1 MRDYIIRRLLI
12 LIPVMIGVSL
22 LTFALFNII
31 PGDACVLRL
40 GFGSTPETLKA
51 CREAHGLNRQLFPV
65 KLDSDLPFINAQ
77 AVVHPQE
84 SQYGGWLWDIVVSQ
98 DLGQSLA
105 EGSAKV
111 STELERRLPITAE
124 LMIMTIIFAL
134 VLGILPGM
142 LSAMRPN
149 TPIDWLARVLSVLW
163 LSIPS
168 FYLAIL
174 LITFGLLWLGW
185 TPPQFG
191 RGYVPFMDDPWVNLE
206 EFFFPSLVLSVGIAA
221 VIMRLT
227 RSAMLEVLRNDYI
240 RTAWSKG
247 LRERTVVWRHALK
260 NALIP
265 VVTLVGLQIGALIG
279 GAVIIESVYNLNGVG
294 KYTLE
299 AIIRRDLFVVQSL
312 TLMFALVYVLSNLMV
327 DVAYGWL
334 DPRIHYT

>member
-22 LTFALFNII
+22 LTFSLFNII

-40 GFGSTPETLKA
+40 GFGSTPETLA
-51 CREAHGLNRQLFPV
+51 DCREQHGLNEPLFPISV
-65 KLDSDLPFINAQ
+65 NSDLPLIHLGN
-77 AVVHPQE
+77 
-84 SQYGGWLWDIVVSQ
+84 SQYGGWLTDIIVHQ

-105 EGSAKV
+105 EGGAQV
-111 STELERRLPITAE
+111 STELERRLPITVE
-124 LMIMTIIFAL
+124 LMIVTIIFAL
-134 VLGILPGM
+134 LLGIIPGM
-142 LSAMRPN
+142 VSAIRPN
-149 TPIDWLARVLSVLW
+149 TPLDWATRIASVLW

-174 LITFGLLWLGW
+174 MITFGLLWFGW

-191 RGYVPFMDDPWVNLE
+191 TGYVPIYKDPWINIQQ
-206 EFFFPSLVLSVGIAA
+206 FFFPALVLSVGIAA

-265 VVTLVGLQIGALIG
+265 VVTLIGLQIGALIG

-312 TLMFALVYVLSNLMV
+312 TLMFAAVYVLSNLMV
-327 DVAYGWL
+327 DIAYAWL
-334 DPRIHYT
+334 DPRIHYN

>member
-1 MRDYIIRRLLI
+1 M
-12 LIPVMIGVSL
+12 
-22 LTFALFNII
+22 
-31 PGDACVLRL
+31 
-40 GFGSTPETLKA
+40 
-51 CREAHGLNRQLFPV
+51 
-65 KLDSDLPFINAQ
+65 
-77 AVVHPQE
+77 
-84 SQYGGWLWDIVVSQ
+84 
-98 DLGQSLA
+98 A
-105 EGSAKV
+105 EGGAKV
-111 STELERRLPITAE
+111 STELERRLPITLE
-124 LMIMTIIFAL
+124 LMIMTVIFAL

-142 LSAMRPN
+142 LSAIRPN
-149 TPIDWLARVLSVLW
+149 TPIDWVARVLSVLW

-174 LITFGLLWLGW
+174 MITFGLLWFGW

-191 RGYVPFMDDPWVNLE
+191 RGYVPFMDDPWVNLQQ
-206 EFFFPSLVLSVGIAA
+206 FVFPALVLSVGIAA

-265 VVTLVGLQIGALIG
+265 VVTLIGLQIGALIG

-312 TLMFALVYVLSNLMV
+312 TLMFAFVYVSCNLFV
-327 DVAYGWL
+327 DIAYAWL
-334 DPRIHYT
+334 DPRIHYN

>member
-1 MRDYIIRRLLI
+1 MRDYIIRRVLI

-22 LTFALFNII
+22 LTFAMFNII

-40 GFGSTPETLKA
+40 GFGSTPETLA
-51 CREAHGLNRQLFPV
+51 DCREAHGLNRPLFPIS
-65 KLDSDLPFINAQ
+65 LNSDAPL
-77 AVVHPQE
+77 VHFE
-84 SQYGGWLWDIVVSQ
+84 NDSQYGGWLWDIAVHQ

-105 EGSAKV
+105 EGGAKV
-111 STELERRLPITAE
+111 STELQRRLPITLE
-124 LMIMTIIFAL
+124 LMIMTVIFAL
-134 VLGILPGM
+134 VLGIIPGM
-142 LSAMRPN
+142 LSAIRPN
-149 TPIDWLARVLSVLW
+149 TPLDWVARVLSVLW

-174 LITFGLLWLGW
+174 LITFGLLWFGW

-191 RGYVPFMDDPWVNLE
+191 EGYVPFMDDPWVNLQ
-206 EFFFPSLVLSVGIAA
+206 EFFFPALVLAVGIAA

-312 TLMFALVYVLSNLMV
+312 TLMFALVYVLCNLMV
-327 DVAYGWL
+327 DIAYAFL
-334 DPRIHYT
+334 DPRIHYN

>member
-1 MRDYIIRRLLI
+1 LRDYIIRRLLI

-22 LTFALFNII
+22 LTFSLFNVI

-40 GFGSTPETLKA
+40 GFGSTPETLEA
-51 CREAHGLNRQLFPV
+51 CREEHGLNDPLFPISFNGDV
-65 KLDSDLPFINAQ
+65 PF
-77 AVVHPQE
+77 VHIGS
-84 SQYGGWLWDIVVSQ
+84 SQYGDWLWDIVGPDPVLPKF

-105 EGSAKV
+105 EGGARV
-111 STELERRLPITAE
+111 SDELERRLPITVE
-124 LMIMTIIFAL
+124 LMVLTIIFAL
-134 VLGILPGM
+134 VLGVIPGM
-142 LSAMRPN
+142 VSAIRPN
-149 TPIDWLARVLSVLW
+149 TPLDWVARIVSVLW

-174 LITFGLLWLGW
+174 LITFGLLWFDW

-191 RGYVPFMDDPWVNLE
+191 IGYVAIYDDPWVNIQQ
-206 EFFFPSLVLSVGIAA
+206 FFFPALVLSVGIAA

-265 VVTLVGLQIGALIG
+265 VVTLIGLQVGALIG

-312 TLMFALVYVLSNLMV
+312 TLIFAFVYVMSNLMV
-327 DVAYGWL
+327 DIAYAWL
-334 DPRIHYT
+334 DPRIHYN

>member
-1 MRDYIIRRLLI
+1 
-12 LIPVMIGVSL
+12 MIGVSL

-40 GFGSTPETLKA
+40 GFGSTPETLED
-51 CREAHGLNRQLFPV
+51 CREVHGLNEPLFPISFN
-65 KLDSDLPFINAQ
+65 SDLPL
-77 AVVHPQE
+77 VHLGN
-84 SQYGGWLWDIVVSQ
+84 SQYGDWLTDIVVHQ

-105 EGSAKV
+105 EGQARV
-111 STELERRLPITAE
+111 STELERRLPITIQ

-134 VLGILPGM
+134 VLGIVPGM
-142 LSAMRPN
+142 LSAIRPN
-149 TPIDWLARVLSVLW
+149 TPIDWVARMLSVLW

-174 LITFGLLWLGW
+174 MITFGLLWFGW

-191 RGYVPFMDDPWVNLE
+191 RGYVPFIDDPWTNLQQ
-206 EFFFPSLVLSVGIAA
+206 FVFPSLVLSVGIAA

-265 VVTLVGLQIGALIG
+265 VVTLIGLQVGALIG

-327 DVAYGWL
+327 DIAYAWL
-334 DPRIHYT
+334 DPRIHYN

>member
-1 MRDYIIRRLLI
+1 MRDYIIRRVLI

-22 LTFALFNII
+22 LTFAMFNII

-40 GFGSTPETLKA
+40 GFGSTPETLA
-51 CREAHGLNRQLFPV
+51 DCREAHGLNRPLFPIS
-65 KLDSDLPFINAQ
+65 LNSDAP
-77 AVVHPQE
+77 VVHFE
-84 SQYGGWLWDIVVSQ
+84 SDSQYGGWLWDIAVHQ

-105 EGSAKV
+105 EGGAKV
-111 STELERRLPITAE
+111 STELERRLPITLE
-124 LMIMTIIFAL
+124 LMFMTVIFAL
-134 VLGILPGM
+134 VLGIVPGM
-142 LSAMRPN
+142 LSAIRPN
-149 TPIDWLARVLSVLW
+149 TPLDWVARVLSVLW

-174 LITFGLLWLGW
+174 LITFGLLWFGW

-191 RGYVPFMDDPWVNLE
+191 EGYVPFKDDPWVNLQ
-206 EFFFPSLVLSVGIAA
+206 EFFFPALVLSVGIAA

-312 TLMFALVYVLSNLMV
+312 TLMFALVYVLCNLMV
-327 DVAYGWL
+327 DIAYAFL
-334 DPRIHYT
+334 DPRIHYN

>member
-1 MRDYIIRRLLI
+1 
-12 LIPVMIGVSL
+12 MIGVSL
-22 LTFALFNII
+22 LTFSLFNVI

-40 GFGSTPETLKA
+40 GFGSTDETLAA
-51 CREAHGLNRQLFPV
+51 CREEHGLNEPLFPISIN
-65 KLDSDLPFINAQ
+65 SDVPL
-77 AVVHPQE
+77 VHFGN
-84 SQYGGWLWDIVVSQ
+84 SQYGDWLTDIVVRQ

-105 EGSAKV
+105 EGGAQV
-111 STELERRLPITAE
+111 STELGRRLPITVE
-124 LMIMTIIFAL
+124 LMIVTIIFAL
-134 VLGILPGM
+134 LLGIIPGM
-142 LSAMRPN
+142 VSAIRPN
-149 TPIDWLARVLSVLW
+149 TPLDWAARIVSVLW

-174 LITFGLLWLGW
+174 MITFGLLWFGW

-191 RGYVPFMDDPWVNLE
+191 TGYVPIYEDPWINIQQ
-206 EFFFPSLVLSVGIAA
+206 FFFPALVLSVGIAA

-265 VVTLVGLQIGALIG
+265 VVTLIGLQIGALIG

-312 TLMFALVYVLSNLMV
+312 TLMFAAVYVTSNLMV
-327 DVAYGWL
+327 DVAYAWL
-334 DPRIHYT
+334 DPRIHYN

>member
-1 MRDYIIRRLLI
+1 MV
-12 LIPVMIGVSL
+12 PVMIGVSL
-22 LTFALFNII
+22 LTFSLFNII

-40 GFGSTPETLKA
+40 GFGSTPETLA
-51 CREAHGLNRQLFPV
+51 DCREAHGLNRPLFPIAV
-65 KLDSDLPFINAQ
+65 DSDLPIIH
-77 AVVHPQE
+77 VKGDT
-84 SQYGGWLWDIVVSQ
+84 QYGGWLWDIVAHQ
-98 DLGQSLA
+98 DLGQSLT
-105 EGSAKV
+105 EGQAKV
-111 STELERRLPITAE
+111 STELERRLPITVE
-124 LMIMTIIFAL
+124 LMIITIILAL
-134 VLGILPGM
+134 ALGILPGM

-149 TPIDWLARVLSVLW
+149 TPLDWIARMLSVLW

-174 LITFGLLWLGW
+174 MITFGLLWFGW

-191 RGYVPFMDDPWVNLE
+191 RGYVPFTDDPWVNLQQ
-206 EFFFPSLVLSVGIAA
+206 FFFPSLVLSVGIAA

-312 TLMFALVYVLSNLMV
+312 TLLFALVYVLANLMV
-327 DVAYGWL
+327 DIAYAWL

>member
-12 LIPVMIGVSL
+12 LVPVMIGVSL

-40 GFGSTPETLKA
+40 GFGSTPETLED
-51 CREAHGLNRQLFPV
+51 CREQHGLNEPLFPIS
-65 KLDSDLPFINAQ
+65 LNSDLPI
-77 AVVHPQE
+77 VHIGN
-84 SQYGGWLWDIVVSQ
+84 SQYGDWLTDIVVHQ

-105 EGSAKV
+105 EGGAKV
-111 STELERRLPITAE
+111 STELERRLPITIQ

-149 TPIDWLARVLSVLW
+149 TPLDWVARMLSVLW

-174 LITFGLLWLGW
+174 MITFGLLWFGW

-191 RGYVPFMDDPWVNLE
+191 RGYVPFTEDPWVNLQ

-240 RTAWSKG
+240 RTACR
-247 LRERTVVWRHALK
+247 LALSS
-260 NALIP
+260 A
-265 VVTLVGLQIGALIG
+265 A
-279 GAVIIESVYNLNGVG
+279 
-294 KYTLE
+294 
-299 AIIRRDLFVVQSL
+299 QSL
-312 TLMFALVYVLSNLMV
+312 SSRSTTSTASASIRSRRLFGETSS
-327 DVAYGWL
+327 
-334 DPRIHYT
+334 

>member
-1 MRDYIIRRLLI
+1 
-12 LIPVMIGVSL
+12 MIGVSL
-22 LTFALFNII
+22 LTFSLFNVI

-40 GFGSTPETLKA
+40 GFGSTEETLA
-51 CREAHGLNRQLFPV
+51 DCREQHGLNEPLFPV
-65 KLDSDLPFINAQ
+65 SFNSDLPL
-77 AVVHPQE
+77 VHFGH
-84 SQYGGWLWDIVVSQ
+84 SQYGDWLTDIVVHQ

-105 EGSAKV
+105 EGGAKV
-111 STELERRLPITAE
+111 STELERRLPITLQ
-124 LMIMTIIFAL
+124 LMFMTIIFAL
-134 VLGILPGM
+134 VLGIIPGM

-149 TPIDWLARVLSVLW
+149 TPIDWIARIVSVLW

-174 LITFGLLWLGW
+174 LITFGLLWFNW

-191 RGYVPFMDDPWVNLE
+191 TGYVPFKNDPWINLQQ
-206 EFFFPSLVLSVGIAA
+206 FFFPSLVLSVGIAA

-265 VVTLVGLQIGALIG
+265 VVTLIGLQIGALIG

-312 TLMFALVYVLSNLMV
+312 TLMFAAVYVLSNLMV
-327 DVAYGWL
+327 DIAYAWL
-334 DPRIHYT
+334 DPRIHYN

>member
-1 MRDYIIRRLLI
+1 MRDYIVRRLLI
-12 LIPVMIGVSL
+12 VIPVMIGVSF
-22 LTFALFNII
+22 LTFSAFNVI

-40 GFGSTPETLKA
+40 GFGSTPETLED
-51 CREAHGLNRQLFPV
+51 CREQHGLNRPLFPIS
-65 KLDSDLPFINAQ
+65 LNTDLPI
-77 AVVHPQE
+77 VHVHD
-84 SQYGGWLWDIVVSQ
+84 SQYGDWLTDIIVHQ

-105 EGSAKV
+105 EGGAQV
-111 STELERRLPITAE
+111 STELERRLPITVQ
-124 LMIMTIIFAL
+124 LMVMTIVFAL
-134 VLGILPGM
+134 LLGIPPGM

-149 TPIDWLARVLSVLW
+149 TPVDWVARVLSVLW

-174 LITFGLLWLGW
+174 MITFGLLWFDW

-191 RGYVPFMDDPWVNLE
+191 RGYVPFIDDPWVNLQQ
-206 EFFFPSLVLSVGIAA
+206 FFFPALVLSVGIAA

-260 NALIP
+260 NAMIP
-265 VVTLVGLQIGALIG
+265 VVTLVGIQIGALIG

-312 TLMFALVYVLSNLMV
+312 TLIFALVYVVSNLMV
-327 DVAYGWL
+327 DIAYAWL
-334 DPRIHYT
+334 DPRIHYN

>member
-1 MRDYIIRRLLI
+1 VRDYIIRRLLI

-22 LTFALFNII
+22 LTFALFNVI

-40 GFGSTPETLKA
+40 GFGSTPETLED
-51 CREAHGLNRQLFPV
+51 CREQHGLNEPLFPI
-65 KLDSDLPFINAQ
+65 SINTDLPIIHFGN
-77 AVVHPQE
+77 
-84 SQYGGWLWDIVVSQ
+84 SQYGDWLRDIVVHQ

-105 EGSAKV
+105 EGGAKV
-111 STELERRLPITAE
+111 STELERRLPITIQ

-149 TPIDWLARVLSVLW
+149 TPLDWVARMLSVLW

-174 LITFGLLWLGW
+174 MITFGLLWFGW

-191 RGYVPFMDDPWVNLE
+191 RGYVPFQEDPWVNLQ

-260 NALIP
+260 NAMIP

-312 TLMFALVYVLSNLMV
+312 TLMFAFVYVLSNLMV
-327 DVAYGWL
+327 DIAYAWL
-334 DPRIHYT
+334 DPRIHYN